1 MVGRGEIRYAYRAN
15 FNLPLL
21 YIQSNY
27 FMAKCIFVSCLVRD
41 KLLYEPIVRW
51 TILRPLSA
59 ASNDLSRVV
68 CVAKFDIAEFAIQ
81 TRCWL
86 KLPFNDSRFRLHF
99 TLRIGSKFSELRC
112 GFAFRIKYHVQRII
126 VTKHLLIVQQRV
138 IAASKISCFEYH
150 WQIKG

>member
-1 MVGRGEIRYAYRAN
+1 MPFVRPWDAVIIYKSSSRHGRHISSFGFFMPLLARLAVVKRSIVKTWNSMVGRGEIRYAYRAN

-68 CVAKFDIAEFAIQ
+68 CVAKFDIAEFAI
-81 TRCWL
+81 
-86 KLPFNDSRFRLHF
+86 
-99 TLRIGSKFSELRC
+99 
-112 GFAFRIKYHVQRII
+112 
-126 VTKHLLIVQQRV
+126 
-138 IAASKISCFEYH
+138 
-150 WQIKG
+150 